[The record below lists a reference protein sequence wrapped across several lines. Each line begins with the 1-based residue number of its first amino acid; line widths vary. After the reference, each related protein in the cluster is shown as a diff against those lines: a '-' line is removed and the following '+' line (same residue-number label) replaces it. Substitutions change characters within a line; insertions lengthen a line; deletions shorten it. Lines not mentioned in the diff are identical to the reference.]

1 MKLVPCRSR
10 YGSAS
15 LLKMPD
21 KALDLFSPSERKL
34 TDVMT
39 SKRTE
44 SGKVILGYS
53 GGILMQTEFRHTIG
67 EARKRR
73 KVFLKLHFSNKP

>member
-1 MKLVPCRSR
+1 MKPVPCRSR
-10 YGSAS
+10 YGSTS

-21 KALDLFSPSERKL
+21 KAPSERKL

-53 GGILMQTEFRHTIG
+53 GGILMQTEGIPMEKHKKG
-67 EARKRR
+67 RR
-73 KVFLKLHFSNKP
+73 FF